1 MALFDSDS
9 RNFVIVGLG
18 NFGGTVATA
27 LSAYGNDV
35 LGIDIDEK
43 RVRQYA
49 DKLTHSVIADARD
62 EDALREAGVA
72 DHDIAVVA
80 IGEDL
85 EASILCAMN
94 MKLIGVGTI
103 WVKAI
108 SRTHHRILS
117 RIGVDRVIYPERDI
131 GLHIAETLHTPHVSD
146 FVSLGNGYHVTN
158 FVVPKER
165 KLKTAGEVR
174 KVMSETTRILGLMR
188 GSEFIQCAEDDCAF
202 EDGDRLLVL
211 GRREALR
218 DLAERL

>member
-1 MALFDSDS
+1 MFNPES
-9 RNFVIVGLG
+9 RSFVVVGLG
-18 NFGGTVATA
+18 SFGATVATA
-27 LSAYGNDV
+27 LAANGNDV

-49 DKLTHSVIADARD
+49 EKLTHAVIADARE
-62 EDALREAGVA
+62 EDALKEAGVGN
-72 DHDIAVVA
+72 HDVAVVA

-94 MKLIGVGTI
+94 MKLIGIGTI
-103 WVKAI
+103 WVKAL

-131 GLHIAETLHTPHVSD
+131 GMHVAETLHTPHVAD

-158 FVVPKER
+158 FILPTER
-165 KLKTAGEVR
+165 QLKTAGEMR
-174 KVMSETTRILGLMR
+174 EVMNDNTRILGLMR
-188 GSEFIQCAEDDCAF
+188 GPEFFRCQEDSMVF
-202 EDGDRLLVL
+202 EDGDKLLVL

-218 DLAERL
+218 NLAEQL